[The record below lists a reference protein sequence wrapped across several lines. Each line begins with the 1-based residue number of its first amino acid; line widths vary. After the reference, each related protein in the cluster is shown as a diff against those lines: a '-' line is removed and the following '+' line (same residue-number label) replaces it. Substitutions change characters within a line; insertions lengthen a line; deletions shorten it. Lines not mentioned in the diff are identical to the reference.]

1 MSASSKLRRTCKVIN
16 AAYSSIWQPERIGSC
31 GVLCG
36 ISACIGRLILYI
48 HMIPAYI
55 SLHFC
60 PSGQPFAATQPQSS
74 ASQANRRLEPP
85 SRACSRALVSER
97 GLLRFA
103 GSRAGQVRDA
113 APSAHR
119 GDGEDRGRRTFR
131 CIAPDALP
139 SAGRLRPCRL
149 KRAASQA
156 SWAQGGAQA
165 HARGNAV
172 YRWATHRRRSP
183 QRSSAR
189 SADRDQTRHV
199 DPPPQYRTRP
209 GAEKKTVITADCLP
223 PAAISIYETLR
234 REVLRGQ
241 ARPDGLGAVVYHG
254 MLDGLALLLPVTVTP
269 TVCQPPTAQAPNV
282 RGDHAFVRLLANMV
296 LQTQSEVKH
305 VY

>member
-1 MSASSKLRRTCKVIN
+1 MSASSKLRRMCKAIN
-16 AAYSSIWQPERIGSC
+16 AAYLLIGPIDWI
-31 GVLCG
+31 GIRGINRVL
-36 ISACIGRLILYI
+36 SVLIGRLVLYI
-48 HMIPAYI
+48 YIISAYI
-55 SLHFC
+55 GLHIDR
-60 PSGQPFAATQPQSS
+60 SGQPFAATQPQSS
-74 ASQANRRLEPP
+74 APQASRRLEPP

-113 APSAHR
+113 APGAHR
-119 GDGEDRGRRTFR
+119 GDREDGGRHTFR

-139 SAGRLRPCRL
+139 GGGRLRSCRL

-156 SWAQGGAQA
+156 SRTQGCAQA
-165 HARGNAV
+165 HARCDAV

-183 QRSSAR
+183 RRPSAR

-209 GAEKKTVITADCLP
+209 GAEKKTGITADCLP
-223 PAAISIYETLR
+223 PAAVSIYETLR

-254 MLDGLALLLPVTVTP
+254 MLDGLALLLSVTVTP
-269 TVCQPPTAQAPNV
+269 TVCQPPTTQPPNV
-282 RGDHAFVRLLANMV
+282 RGDRAFVRLLANMV